1 MLLLFRRSLVS
12 LVTILALSGPL
23 ASPVA
28 GVAQQAPAEL
38 QALHFRHIGPVG
50 NRIAAVAG
58 IAGDPLTYYVGAA
71 TGGIWKTEDG
81 GLFWEPIFDDQP
93 DHAQT
98 TRSRRLKSVYRSPV
112 SVHRATLDF

>member
-93 DHAQT
+93 DHAIGALAVAPSDPQIVWAPCGCLG
-98 TRSRRLKSVYRSPV
+98 S
-112 SVHRATLDF
+112 